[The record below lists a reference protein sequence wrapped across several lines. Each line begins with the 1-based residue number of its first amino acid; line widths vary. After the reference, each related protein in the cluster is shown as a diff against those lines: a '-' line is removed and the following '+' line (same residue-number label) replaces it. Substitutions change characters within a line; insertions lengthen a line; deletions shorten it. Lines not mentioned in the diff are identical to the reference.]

1 MDSKK
6 FANRFRG
13 SWSGATSKLQLN
25 SRAPGFG
32 CDHASQNRVQGRVPS
47 RVPLGIAFFLELPAL
62 NRTPPPPLPS
72 PLLFSHARSLP
83 LRRLLCV
90 PLTRGNGGRSGCGER
105 QGRHRG
111 GDIHRDASARE
122 RLQGASRVR

>member
-72 PLLFSHARSLP
+72 PLLFSRSLSAP
-83 LRRLLCV
+83 SPPSLCSS
-90 PLTRGNGGRSGCGER
+90 NER
-105 QGRHRG
+105 QW
-111 GDIHRDASARE
+111 RE
-122 RLQGASRVR
+122 IRMRRTTRKASRRRYPARCERA